1 MKQVHFNSYAP
12 GWLEGR
18 CSPFL
23 HPSRRAS
30 RYFCGQ
36 TWHQGQKPLGSQ
48 AFTGLI
54 LLPINTML
62 VRTNPL
68 CKIRQWFCTFS
79 CNHFTLEANP
89 TWTIGSAVPQKE
101 IKGDDRLTCS
111 SRRTVWTDW
120 WFHPPL
126 CWTSPQLLLVPA
138 RGSLRRSP
146 ASASSH
152 LSNRNALWNETLWK
166 NLKIKVLE
174 IIGGD
179 GGGEGGVVGGDVYLW
194 TAPGLAYTQCL
205 VEFCRLCGKFLN
217 ISEHGAYYIQGS
229 LRKHLSWSVVT
240 DLILSCGHVLWTW
253 TSHRGQ
259 NLLVSKKATMQVLQT
274 AEAKSNFR

>member
-1 MKQVHFNSYAP
+1 MSILLRRNFAKCMTDMAAGHCRKRLPLDWEQRGEQREAESMLKNMKKRKKQQQHVKQVHFNSYAP

-36 TWHQGQKPLGSQ
+36 TWHRGQKPLGSQ

-62 VRTNPL
+62 VRTNLL

-79 CNHFTLEANP
+79 CNHFPLEANP

-179 GGGEGGVVGGDVYLW
+179 GGVVGGMFTFEQPWD
-194 TAPGLAYTQCL
+194 
-205 VEFCRLCGKFLN
+205 
-217 ISEHGAYYIQGS
+217 
-229 LRKHLSWSVVT
+229 
-240 DLILSCGHVLWTW
+240 
-253 TSHRGQ
+253 
-259 NLLVSKKATMQVLQT
+259 
-274 AEAKSNFR
+274 